1 MPREW
6 SSGKWHHGL
15 SNERSEMWLGIQ
27 GVGVRAGVAW
37 SQKFRVLAIS
47 LTYTTAHSYTRS
59 FNPLSKARGQT
70 CVLMD
75 TSHICYCWT
84 ITGTPVMLCFCGK
97 QDCWDLLALNLA
109 AVTFITHFEKKI
121 HSPLVMSLTCVL
133 FETIMNEAS
142 GNIFCKSFCAYIF
155 SFLLVK
161 TGW

>member
-75 TSHICYCWT
+75 TSHVCYCWT

-109 AVTFITHFEKKI
+109 AVTFITHFEKKNPF
-121 HSPLVMSLTCVL
+121 SFGYVFDLCLVWDYYEWSFRKYFLQ
-133 FETIMNEAS
+133 
-142 GNIFCKSFCAYIF
+142 IFLCIYIF
-155 SFLLVK
+155 ISF
-161 TGW
+161 G